1 MTPRGRVDRGT
12 ALLITAI
19 LLQPL
24 PKCTPF
30 SVRWPCLHRKVPFL
44 LGQGAATAFN
54 AKKDTHHIRCSAVA
68 LAVSGNSVFQA
79 ADDDSPSTATTGAS
93 SSAGAPGQHAIVHR
107 ADSDTAAASAEVEEK
122 TVVGE
127 IVLSDWLEELP
138 LASLTLPGAG
148 QRSREGERDQQG
160 LVEVVSSQQHGQHEG
175 RGEEQGEGYG
185 DDISAPFRFQQL
197 IQVTYRFVGG
207 GLVASSNLLKQY
219 REWNVGNRPAI
230 RPVALSHAS
239 VLVHHVH
246 DHTFIMKPVRSTGQ
260 MSRYDSTYQVLVFE
274 CFNVHVVV

>member
-1 MTPRGRVDRGT
+1 MTLRGRVDRGT
-12 ALLITAI
+12 ALLITAV

-54 AKKDTHHIRCSAVA
+54 AKKDAHHIRCSAVA
-68 LAVSGNSVFQA
+68 LAVSGNSVCQA
-79 ADDDSPSTATTGAS
+79 PDDDSPSTATTGAS
-93 SSAGAPGQHAIVHR
+93 SAGAHGQHAIVHR
-107 ADSDTAAASAEVEEK
+107 ADSDTAAVSAEVEEK

-138 LASLTLPGAG
+138 LASLTLPGAS
-148 QRSREGERDQQG
+148 QRSREGEHDQQG
-160 LVEVVSSQQHGQHEG
+160 RVEVVSSQQHGQHEG

-197 IQVTYRFVGG
+197 IQVTYRFVGS

-219 REWNVGNRPAI
+219 WEWNVGNRPYSTCCPLTCLRTRTYAHELI
-230 RPVALSHAS
+230 
-239 VLVHHVH
+239 
-246 DHTFIMKPVRSTGQ
+246 FIMKPVSSRTGQ
-260 MSRYDSTYQVLVFE
+260 MST
-274 CFNVHVVV
+274 